1 MRLPPTAEA
10 AVLNSVQCAKQAGY
24 RHGNRNG
31 CIRETRTAILDEI
44 ELWIRDFDKPPVY
57 WLNGLAGTGKST
69 IAQTIAE
76 RTFADGRL
84 GASFFCSRDFEDR
97 RSLQSIF
104 PTLAVQLA
112 RRYTEFRSTFIQ
124 LVQSDPEIVHES
136 LYNQMKNLIVQPLA
150 ESSISTV
157 IVIDAL
163 DECKDEEPASAILSV
178 LGHFV
183 VEVPNIKFFITGRP
197 ESRIREGFRLPLM
210 AKVTDVFVLHEIE
223 QGQVDNDIRLFFR
236 HSFLELKTR
245 RHGLDGWP
253 SEEQLDVLCR
263 RAGGL
268 FVHATATV
276 RFIGERNNGPR
287 EQLDRLLRS
296 QGSHVLEGRTKF
308 NANATLDSLYISILQ
323 EAFGDDHPENDPR
336 IRSVLGAV
344 VLATNPLSPSAIAAL
359 LGFGS
364 GEVFPILSSIH
375 SLLVLQEDIDQPVR
389 PFHKSFPD
397 FIIDP
402 TRCADPRFRVH
413 PSDHHAELLL
423 GCLETMN
430 RELEQNMC
438 KLPDG
443 VLNSEVVD
451 LRERTNKHIGQVL
464 EYACRSWHKHLV
476 RTIPARIAPVLH
488 RFLKEKFL
496 FWLEVMSVLGA
507 AKEAVHA
514 LEATAKCELV
524 EVCHIPPLV
533 HFKNSLGL
541 EPGAVNP
548 QPCRR
553 LLTFRN
559 HILRGHQ
566 PVCTAHISFSAP
578 PIPPNL
584 DHTRAV
590 QTIRPSHGKGRARA
604 TILVGLNCSHL
615 VHRDYTVRVCL
626 VTVQQGNRNR
636 RLGIRCNPRC
646 SNSHP
651 T

>member
-1 MRLPPTAEA
+1 MHSNDDRLMRLPPAAEA
-10 AVLNSVQCAKQAGY
+10 AILNSVQCAKQAGY

-31 CIRETRTAILDEI
+31 CLRATRAAILDEI
-44 ELWIRDFDKPPVY
+44 ELWIRDFDKPPIY

-97 RSLQSIF
+97 RNLQSIF

-112 RRYTEFRSTFIQ
+112 RRYTEFRSTFIR

-136 LYNQMKNLIVQPLA
+136 LYNQMKNLIVQPLV

-163 DECKDEEPASAILSV
+163 DECKDEESASAILSV
-178 LGHFV
+178 LGQFV
-183 VEVPNIKFFITGRP
+183 AEVPNIKFFITGRP
-197 ESRIREGFRLPLM
+197 ESRIREGFRLSLM
-210 AKVTDVFVLHEIE
+210 TKATDVFVLHKVES
-223 QGQVDNDIRLFFR
+223 GQVDNDIRLFFR
-236 HSFLELKTR
+236 HSFSELKTR

-253 SEEQLDVLCR
+253 TEEQLDLLCE

-268 FVHATATV
+268 FVYATATV
-276 RFIGERNNGPR
+276 RFIDQRNSSPNK
-287 EQLDRLLRS
+287 QLDCLLQPQS
-296 QGSHVLEGRTKF
+296 GSAFEGRTKF
-308 NANATLDSLYISILQ
+308 KANTTLDSLYTSILQ
-323 EAFGDDHPENDPR
+323 EAFGDDDPVNDSR

-359 LGFGS
+359 LGFES
-364 GEVFPILSSIH
+364 GEVFPILSSVH
-375 SLLVLQEDIDQPVR
+375 SLLVLQEDINQPVR

-402 TRCADPRFRVH
+402 ARCASSRFRVH
-413 PSDHHAELLL
+413 PLDHHAELLL

-430 RELEQNMC
+430 HELEQNMC

-443 VLNSEVVD
+443 LINSEVVD
-451 LRERTNKHIGQVL
+451 LKERTNKRIGQAL
-464 EYACRSWHKHLV
+464 GYACRSWYKHLIGA
-476 RTIPARIAPVLH
+476 IPARITPILR
-488 RFLKEKFL
+488 RFLEEKFL
-496 FWLEVMSVLGA
+496 FWLEVLSVLGA

-514 LEATAKCELV
+514 LEATAKCKWA
-524 EVCHIPPLV
+524 EVCCIPLLIL
-533 HFKNSLGL
+533 FKNSLGL
-541 EPGAVNP
+541 EPDP
-548 QPCRR
+548 IDPRPCQR
-553 LLTFRN
+553 LLTFHN
-559 HILRGHQ
+559 HILRGHK
-566 PVCTAHISFSAP
+566 PVCTTYISFSAP

-604 TILVGLNCSHL
+604 TILMGPNCSHL
-615 VHRDYTVRVCL
+615 VQRDWP
-626 VTVQQGNRNR
+626 
-636 RLGIRCNPRC
+636 I
-646 SNSHP
+646 
-651 T
+651 